1 MLCFCAQAR
10 HILYRPTLVCSTLS
24 SLSPTCISYFID
36 AYEIPLDI
44 SLAYMKCRL
53 FFEYFISLYE
63 VSLRVFYAPAR
74 RYFIGPGEMSSW
86 PSLSLF
92 LFLTPP
98 GYLIDSDEI
107 SVFAD
112 CSRSFPLL
120 ASFLS
125 HTYRRALSL
134 LSLGSATMEKC
145 QPFCLAQHHLSET
158 RHILYVKVCRMVQ
171 CFF

>member
-1 MLCFCAQAR
+1 MNKVSSSGRGVAALTPSLTRSRGQIVIERSGALLAPFPAPLIWYFILPHEMSMLCFCAQAP

-74 RYFIGPGEMSSW
+74 RYFIGPGEMSSLAL
-86 PSLSLF
+86 PF
-92 LFLTPP
+92 AVPF
-98 GYLIDSDEI
+98 SDTSRI
-107 SVFAD
+107 SH
-112 CSRSFPLL
+112 R
-120 ASFLS
+120 
-125 HTYRRALSL
+125 
-134 LSLGSATMEKC
+134 
-145 QPFCLAQHHLSET
+145 
-158 RHILYVKVCRMVQ
+158 
-171 CFF
+171 